1 MAKKGMTTSLVI
13 VVTAVVLLVVAL
25 VLITI
30 FGIGIGQ
37 ATTIMQARN
46 ICINTGAASCQAFG
60 TLPPTWN
67 SKMSVMENGKVVQ
80 KACADE
86 GLAHCGPECSNCVYP
101 TPNK

>member
-1 MAKKGMTTSLVI
+1 MAKKAMATSLVI

-25 VLITI
+25 VLISI

-46 ICINTGAASCQAFG
+46 TCINTGAASCQAFG

-67 SKMSVMENGKVVQ
+67 APMSVMENGKITQ
-80 KACADE
+80 KSCTDLYKKCDTCNACDFQT
-86 GLAHCGPECSNCVYP
+86 P
-101 TPNK
+101 TK